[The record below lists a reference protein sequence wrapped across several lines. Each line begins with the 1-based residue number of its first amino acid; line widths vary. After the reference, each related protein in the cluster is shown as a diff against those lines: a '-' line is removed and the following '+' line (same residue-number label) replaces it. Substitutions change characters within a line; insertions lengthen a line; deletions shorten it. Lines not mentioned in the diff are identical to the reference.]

1 MRLDGGRAA
10 PDAVRNGSKK
20 DTDPI
25 PSGFFSISGFTLNMM
40 QQASIVSLTP
50 AGGFPMV
57 RTCVDTVTKLPRL
70 AHTTRRR
77 SDSLV
82 DGVTVA

>member
-1 MRLDGGRAA
+1 MPRFERRP
-10 PDAVRNGSKK
+10 PDPSEQL
-20 DTDPI
+20 DPI
-25 PSGFFSISGFTLNMM
+25 FRVPVLI
-40 QQASIVSLTP
+40 
-50 AGGFPMV
+50 
-57 RTCVDTVTKLPRL
+57 DTVTKLPRL